1 MYPTVCIG
9 AQPCGL
15 PAPRGSS
22 ITSDWSAA
30 AGRGAA
36 ILAIR
41 PSAEAGDRRV
51 ASGGDLHR
59 IGDRVE
65 VGRERH
71 LVVHGPDMCVDL
83 M

>member
-1 MYPTVCIG
+1 M
-9 AQPCGL
+9 
-15 PAPRGSS
+15 
-22 ITSDWSAA
+22 
-30 AGRGAA
+30 A

-41 PSAEAGDRRV
+41 PTAEAGDRRV

-59 IGDRVE
+59 IGDHVE

-71 LVVHGPDMCVDL
+71 LVVHGPDMRVDL

>member
-1 MYPTVCIG
+1 MHRGTAVWAACSAWIKHHVCL
-9 AQPCGL
+9 A
-15 PAPRGSS
+15 
-22 ITSDWSAA
+22 SAA

-41 PSAEAGDRRV
+41 PLAEAGDRRV